1 MAIKFGESAS
11 SGAKALLIGALV
23 LLLFIPLT
31 LLRGL
36 VSERS
41 ALREQA
47 YNKVAEGWGGDLV
60 LGGPML
66 VVPTEYQVSDGDK
79 VRIQR
84 SDLYLLPAR
93 LDVDVALNLQPEPRY
108 VGIYAVPVYLSQ
120 VRLSGSFDF
129 AALRPYLDQPGVTY
143 RWEQSRL
150 RLPLSQVRSLR
161 DVRRARLGDA
171 DVKLGPAGPGM
182 YQAVEA
188 AIDPA
193 VFTKAAPLT
202 FSFETVLA
210 GSRGF
215 SVIPVGSSTHVSMKS
230 SWPHPA
236 FQGAFLPTA
245 RTITADGF
253 TADWQVLELNRAYR
267 QAFLDHE
274 VDATALQQSA
284 LGVGLYQAVDVYQRA
299 ERATKYALLFIALT
313 FLSFFAWEQVS
324 RTRIHPL
331 QYLLVG
337 LALSMFYLLLIALSE
352 HISFALAYLA
362 AAAALVLLVGSYIAG
377 ALRSQ
382 ARGVFAGTVM
392 TVVYGLLYVLVLSED
407 YALLIGAITLFVALA
422 VVMLVTRRVD
432 WYRPR
437 EAATSDA
444 WRADRSDA

>member
-11 SGAKALLIGALV
+11 TGAKALLIGALV

-31 LLRGL
+31 LLQGL

-41 ALREQA
+41 ALRQHA
-47 YNKVAEGWGGDLV
+47 YDKVAEGWGGDLV
-60 LGGPML
+60 MGGPVL
-66 VVPTEYQVSDGDK
+66 VVPTETRVGEGDK

-93 LDVDVALNLQPEPRY
+93 LDADVVLDLQPEPRY
-108 VGIYAVPVYLSQ
+108 VGIYAVPVYLSK
-120 VRLSGSFDF
+120 VRMSGQFEM

-143 RWEQSRL
+143 RWDQSRL

-161 DVRRARLGDA
+161 EVRRARFGDT

-188 AIDPA
+188 TIDPA
-193 VFTKAAPLT
+193 VFTKAVSVA

-215 SVIPVGSSTHVSMKS
+215 SVMPVGSSTHVSMQS
-230 SWPHPA
+230 DWPHPA

-245 RTITADGF
+245 RTINQDGF
-253 TADWQVLELNRAYR
+253 TANWQVLELNRAYR
-267 QAFLDHE
+267 QAFFDHE
-274 VDATALQQSA
+274 VEATAFQQSA
-284 LGVGLYQAVDVYQRA
+284 LGVGLYQAVDVYQRV

-313 FLSFFAWEQVS
+313 FLTFFAWEQVS

-337 LALSMFYLLLIALSE
+337 LALSVFYLLLIALSE
-352 HISFALAYLA
+352 HISFALAYLMA
-362 AAAALVLLVGSYIAG
+362 ATALVLLIGIYIAG
-377 ALRSQ
+377 ALGGHR
-382 ARGVFAGTVM
+382 RGVFAGAAM

-407 YALLIGAITLFVALA
+407 YALLIGAITLFAALA
-422 VVMLVTRRVD
+422 AVMLVTRRID
-432 WYRPR
+432 WYRSR
-437 EAATSDA
+437 ELENAE
-444 WRADRSDA
+444 R

>member
-11 SGAKALLIGALV
+11 TGAKAFLIGALV

-31 LLRGL
+31 LLQGL

-47 YNKVAEGWGGDLV
+47 YSKVAEGWGGHLV
-60 LGGPML
+60 LGGPVL
-66 VVPTEYQVSDGDK
+66 VVPTESRISDGDK

-93 LDVDVALNLQPEPRY
+93 LDADVALNLQPEPRY

-120 VRLSGSFDF
+120 VRMSGQFDF
-129 AALRPYLDQPGVTY
+129 AALRPYLDRPGVTY
-143 RWEQSRL
+143 RWDQSRL

-161 DVRRARLGDA
+161 EVRRARFGDT
-171 DVKLGPAGPGM
+171 DVKLGPAGPGL

-193 VFTKAAPLT
+193 VFAKGAPVAFT
-202 FSFETVLA
+202 FETVLA

-215 SVIPVGSSTHVSMKS
+215 SVIPVGSSTNVSIKS

-236 FQGAFLPTA
+236 FQGAFLPTT
-245 RTITADGF
+245 RTITGDGF
-253 TADWQVLELNRAYR
+253 TAHWQVLELNRAYR
-267 QAFLDHE
+267 QAFFEQE
-274 VDATALQQSA
+274 VEATAFQLSA

-313 FLSFFAWEQVS
+313 FLTFFAWEQVS

-337 LALSMFYLLLIALSE
+337 LALSVFYLLLIALSE
-352 HISFALAYLA
+352 HLSFALAYLMA
-362 AAAALVLLVGSYIAG
+362 ATALVLLIGIYIAG
-377 ALRSQ
+377 ALGSHT
-382 ARGVFAGTVM
+382 RGLFAGAAM

-407 YALLIGAITLFVALA
+407 YALLIGAITLFAALA
-422 VVMLVTRRVD
+422 AVMLVTRKID

-437 EAATSDA
+437 ELENAE
-444 WRADRSDA
+444 R